1 MESRLHEDYKG
12 HIEAHDLGNATI
24 IFLRGD
30 SCSSARGRREINAT
44 RGDMPDW
51 LLLRTNV
58 ACRITHNGHDE
69 ILQAGDL
76 ILIDARRPYIR
87 EDSILDV
94 TILAYPMPLSR
105 LALQPR
111 NTCRKAFFSGS
122 RLARLISAIMAA
134 LDPE

>member
-1 MESRLHEDYKG
+1 
-12 HIEAHDLGNATI
+12 

-94 TILAYPMPLSR
+94 TILALSNATVKDWLCNLETHAGKR
-105 LALQPR
+105 
-111 NTCRKAFFSGS
+111 FSADHGW
-122 RLARLISAIMAA
+122 
-134 LDPE
+134 P